1 MSVRT
6 ATMFNDDHIGPL
18 SIDTRRS
25 SIDRATVRED
35 VGKAVVELASIM
47 TTASNPV
54 SPGAS
59 SPPLPPP
66 ARLQRF
72 APPARPS
79 STPFPEPEHGQT
91 DIRCLSCPT
100 DSIYPYGHV
109 HDHAFVESPVL
120 GTSLDLPQPS
130 TATNLND
137 LPAEIHECILD
148 HLFGYRVS
156 ASSKSSLGMPSVTR
170 SWGTALRHSR
180 RRELSSLALVSSVWR
195 ALIQERLYRHIKI
208 KATVQSLNE
217 AVEYFVEH
225 PHLRPFV
232 KHIELWFAV
241 FQPKHAALA
250 LSSNTSLPPVTLDG
264 LTNASYVIPSDNCS
278 LEEAFYF
285 VGTTFPEICV
295 LTLEGG
301 ERKKA
306 PRVRHQ
312 ILDTGCEKPLPK
324 IVPVRTLVCKGQ
336 WNLIRDEDD
345 FHAIVDALP
354 NLQEW
359 HANYSKAKSKS
370 YLSMAT
376 ILPKLPSNLTS
387 LSLNLEGVEYRR
399 ELSFPPYF
407 LKVTNA
413 LHFCTK
419 LAEAAPSLE
428 HFAYTGRVCRSFFEL
443 LSKLV
448 DPRTTRLKTIDL
460 TVRNCCRH
468 VVHWNESGSGITDM
482 NFINAFEAL
491 VLAGIRSLAR
501 LKAVD
506 YLRIR
511 YVDLGM
517 ASSPP
522 NLPCL
527 YLSCLLTL
535 ASLLA
540 DSPVPPLNPYFILR
554 DGWCSGVWSDAI
566 VSELGR
572 ARPDARFEDLAES
585 FGEVGINKDG
595 RMVIS
600 PEFPRSRVL
609 SLKLSNYAYLAG
621 GIALP

>member
-6 ATMFNDDHIGPL
+6 ATMFNDDHVGAL

-25 SIDRATVRED
+25 SIDRAPVHQD
-35 VGKAVVELASIM
+35 VGKAAVELASIM

-59 SPPLPPP
+59 SPPLPQS
-66 ARLQRF
+66 AKLRHF
-72 APPARPS
+72 APPTRPS

-100 DSIYPYGHV
+100 DADADIDAI
-109 HDHAFVESPVL
+109 HDHHEHNHIFVESPVL
-120 GTSLDLPQPS
+120 GAVEPLPFAM
-130 TATNLND
+130 ATNIND

-180 RRELSSLALVSSVWR
+180 RKELSSLALVSNVWR
-195 ALIQERLYRHIKI
+195 ALVQERLYRHIKI
-208 KATVQSLNE
+208 KATVQSLND
-217 AVEYFVEH
+217 AVEYFAEH
-225 PHLRPFV
+225 PHLRPYV

-250 LSSNTSLPPVTLDG
+250 LSSNSTLPPVSLDG
-264 LTNASYVIPSDNCS
+264 LTNASYVIPNDNCS

-285 VGTTFPEICV
+285 VSTTFPEICV

-306 PRVRHQ
+306 PKVRHY
-312 ILDTGCEKPLPK
+312 ILDTGYEKPLPK

-336 WNLIRDEDD
+336 WNLIRSDDD
-345 FHAIVDALP
+345 FHAIVNALP

-359 HANYSKAKSKS
+359 HGNYSKAKSKS

-407 LKVTNA
+407 LKVSNT

-443 LSKLV
+443 LTKLV

-491 VLAGIRSLAR
+491 VLAGIRSLAK
-501 LKAVD
+501 LKAVE

-517 ASSPP
+517 KPD
-522 NLPCL
+522 CL
-527 YLSCLLTL
+527 SELHTIWIVVILTL
-535 ASLLA
+535 TFRLSGATSESLLH
-540 DSPVPPLNPYFILR
+540 SP
-554 DGWCSGVWSDAI
+554 
-566 VSELGR
+566 
-572 ARPDARFEDLAES
+572 
-585 FGEVGINKDG
+585 
-595 RMVIS
+595 
-600 PEFPRSRVL
+600 
-609 SLKLSNYAYLAG
+609 
-621 GIALP
+621 

>member
-1 MSVRT
+1 MLHENR
-6 ATMFNDDHIGPL
+6 AGPL

-25 SIDRATVRED
+25 SIDRAHVRDD
-35 VGKAVVELASIM
+35 VAKAAVDELAAFEELAAFDELASIM

-59 SPPLPPP
+59 SPPLPQPT
-66 ARLQRF
+66 RLQHID
-72 APPARPS
+72 PPARPS

-100 DSIYPYGHV
+100 DSIYPDSHE
-109 HDHAFVESPVL
+109 HDHDHDPVDSPAL
-120 GTSLDLPQPS
+120 ATSPDLPPPS
-130 TATNLND
+130 MATNLND

-148 HLFGYRVS
+148 HLFGYTVS

-180 RRELSSLALVSSVWR
+180 RRELSCLALVSSVWR
-195 ALIQERLYRHIKI
+195 ALVQERLYRHIKI

-225 PHLRPFV
+225 PHLRDYV
-232 KHIELWFAV
+232 RHVELWFAV

-285 VGTTFPEICV
+285 VGTTFPEIRV

-306 PRVRHQ
+306 PKVRHR
-312 ILDTGCEKPLPK
+312 ILDPGCYEKPLPR
-324 IVPVRTLVCKGQ
+324 IVPVQTLVCKGQ
-336 WNLIRDEDD
+336 WNLIRSEDD

-359 HANYSKAKSKS
+359 HGNYSKAKSKS
-370 YLSMAT
+370 YLTMAT
-376 ILPKLPSNLTS
+376 ILPKLSTNLTS

-419 LAEAAPSLE
+419 LAEAAPNLE
-428 HFAYTGRVCRSFFEL
+428 HFAYTGRVCRSFFDL

-468 VVHWNESGSGITDM
+468 VVHWNETGSGITDM
-482 NFINAFEAL
+482 SFINAFEAL

-517 ASSPP
+517 
-522 NLPCL
+522 
-527 YLSCLLTL
+527 SCLF
-535 ASLLA
+535 SLFSFFPLHVYVVLILYMCRFTRTA
-540 DSPVPPLNPYFILR
+540 PKSPLCPPRRL
-554 DGWCSGVWSDAI
+554 
-566 VSELGR
+566 
-572 ARPDARFEDLAES
+572 
-585 FGEVGINKDG
+585 
-595 RMVIS
+595 
-600 PEFPRSRVL
+600 VL
-609 SLKLSNYAYLAG
+609 WGLE
-621 GIALP
+621 

>member
-1 MSVRT
+1 MSVQT
-6 ATMFNDDHIGPL
+6 ATIFNPDSHVGPL
-18 SIDTRRS
+18 SIDTRRT
-25 SIDRATVRED
+25 SIDRSSVDRSAAARQD
-35 VGKAVVELASIM
+35 VGKATVELASIM
-47 TTASNPV
+47 AIASNPV

-59 SPPLPPP
+59 SPPLPQG
-66 ARLQRF
+66 ARMMQDF
-72 APPARPS
+72 DPPARPS
-79 STPFPEPEHGQT
+79 STPFPEPELGQT
-91 DIRCLSCPT
+91 TIRCLSCP
-100 DSIYPYGHV
+100 SEPGSGSGNGHGHAHR
-109 HDHAFVESPVL
+109 HDHHHHQHFAESPVL
-120 GTSLDLPQPS
+120 GSTDLPQPPL
-130 TATNLND
+130 THTNLDD

-180 RRELSSLALVSSVWR
+180 RKELSALALVSSVWR
-195 ALIQERLYRHIKI
+195 ALIQERLYRHVKI

-217 AVEYFVEH
+217 AVAFFAH
-225 PHLRPFV
+225 HSHLRQYV
-232 KHIELWFAV
+232 KHVELWFAV
-241 FQPKHAALA
+241 FQPKKSALA
-250 LSSNTSLPPVTLDG
+250 LSSSILPPVTIDG
-264 LTNASYVIPSDNCS
+264 LTNASYVIPTDNCS

-285 VGTTFPEICV
+285 VSTTLPEVCV

-306 PRVRHQ
+306 PRVRHH
-312 ILDTGCEKPLPK
+312 ILEEGHEKPLPR
-324 IVPVRTLVCKGQ
+324 IAPIRTLVCKGQ
-336 WNLIRDEDD
+336 WNLIRSEDD
-345 FHAIVDALP
+345 FDAIVYALP

-359 HANYSKAKSKS
+359 HGNYSKAKSKS
-370 YLSMAT
+370 YLCMAA
-376 ILPKLPSNLTS
+376 ILPKLPLNLTS

-407 LKVTNA
+407 LKVSNT

-419 LAEAAPSLE
+419 LAEAAPNLE
-428 HFAYTGRVCRSFFEL
+428 HFAYTGRVCRAFFDL
-443 LSKLV
+443 LARLV
-448 DPRTTRLKTIDL
+448 EPRSTRLKTIDL

-468 VVHWNESGSGITDM
+468 VIHWNESGSGITDM
-482 NFINAFEAL
+482 NFINAFEQL
-491 VLAGIRSLAR
+491 VLAGIRALGR
-501 LKAVD
+501 LKAVE

-511 YVDLGM
+511 YVDL
-517 ASSPP
+517 
-522 NLPCL
+522 
-527 YLSCLLTL
+527 
-535 ASLLA
+535 

-566 VSELGR
+566 VAELNR
-572 ARPDARFEDLAES
+572 TRPDAQFEDLAES

-621 GIALP
+621 GIAVP

>member
-1 MSVRT
+1 MSVRNST
-6 ATMFNDDHIGPL
+6 VFADDAHTGPL

-25 SIDRATVRED
+25 SIERPQARED
-35 VGKAVVELASIM
+35 VGKAAVELASIM
-47 TTASNPV
+47 AIASNPV

-59 SPPLPPP
+59 SPPLAQGARMQDFSPPT
-66 ARLQRF
+66 
-72 APPARPS
+72 RPS

-100 DSIYPYGHV
+100 GPEAGHLHGYDHE
-109 HDHAFVESPVL
+109 HDHSHDDADAPS
-120 GTSLDLPQPS
+120 SLEPPAPGISAADLPES
-130 TATNLND
+130 SLAINLND

-156 ASSKSSLGMPSVTR
+156 ATSKSSLGMPSVTR

-180 RRELSSLALVSSVWR
+180 RRELSSLALVSSLWTV
-195 ALIQERLYRHIKI
+195 LVQERLYRHIKI
-208 KATVQSLNE
+208 KATVRSLNE
-217 AVEYFVEH
+217 AVQYFAVH
-225 PHLRPFV
+225 PHLRPYV
-232 KHIELWFAV
+232 RHIELWFAV
-241 FQPKHAALA
+241 FQPKQSSLA
-250 LSSNTSLPPVTLDG
+250 LSSIPTLPPVSLDG
-264 LTNASYVIPSDNCS
+264 LTNASYVLPNDNCS

-285 VGTTFPEICV
+285 VSATFPEVCV

-306 PRVRHQ
+306 PKVRHFIADGGRDQ
-312 ILDTGCEKPLPK
+312 PLHEKPLPR
-324 IVPVRTLVCKGQ
+324 IPPVRTLVCKGQ
-336 WNLIRDEDD
+336 WNLIRTDND
-345 FHAIVDALP
+345 FFTIVNALP

-359 HANYSKAKSKS
+359 HGNYSKAKSKS
-370 YLSMAT
+370 YLSMAA
-376 ILPKLPSNLTS
+376 ILLRLPSSLTS

-407 LKVTNA
+407 LKVSSA

-419 LAEAAPSLE
+419 LAEASTNME
-428 HFAYTGRVCRSFFEL
+428 HFAYTGRVCRTFFDL
-443 LSKLV
+443 LSRLAE
-448 DPRTTRLKTIDL
+448 PRSSRLKSIDL
-460 TVRNCCRH
+460 TVKNCCRH

-491 VLAGIRSLAR
+491 VLAGIKALAR
-501 LKAVD
+501 LKAVE

-511 YVDLGM
+511 YVDL
-517 ASSPP
+517 
-522 NLPCL
+522 
-527 YLSCLLTL
+527 
-535 ASLLA
+535 

-566 VSELGR
+566 IRELNR

-600 PEFPRSRVL
+600 PEFPKSRVL

-621 GIALP
+621 GIAVP

>member
-6 ATMFNDDHIGPL
+6 ATMFNDDHAGPL

-25 SIDRATVRED
+25 SIDRAPIRED
-35 VGKAVVELASIM
+35 DGKAAVDELASIM

-59 SPPLPPP
+59 SPPLPQPT
-66 ARLQRF
+66 RLQHF

-100 DSIYPYGHV
+100 DSHFAYDHAHEHD
-109 HDHAFVESPVL
+109 HDHAFLESPIL
-120 GTSLDLPQPS
+120 GTLSDLPQLS
-130 TATNLND
+130 MATNLND

-156 ASSKSSLGMPSVTR
+156 ASSKSSLGIPSVTR

-180 RRELSSLALVSSVWR
+180 RKELSSLALVSSAWR
-195 ALIQERLYRHIKI
+195 SLIQERLYRHIKI

-217 AVEYFVEH
+217 AVAYFVEH

-250 LSSNTSLPPVTLDG
+250 LSSNTSLPPVSLDG

-306 PRVRHQ
+306 PKVRHQ
-312 ILDTGCEKPLPK
+312 IMDAGYEKPLPR

-336 WNLIRDEDD
+336 WNLIRNEQD

-359 HANYSKAKSKS
+359 HGNYSKAKSKS

-419 LAEAAPSLE
+419 LAEAAPNLE

-468 VVHWNESGSGITDM
+468 VMHWNESGSGITDM

-491 VLAGIRSLAR
+491 VLAGIRALAR

-511 YVDLGM
+511 YVDLGKFC
-517 ASSPP
+517 S
-522 NLPCL
+522 
-527 YLSCLLTL
+527 L
-535 ASLLA
+535 ARIMFVA
-540 DSPVPPLNPYFILR
+540 F
-554 DGWCSGVWSDAI
+554 
-566 VSELGR
+566 
-572 ARPDARFEDLAES
+572 F
-585 FGEVGINKDG
+585 FG
-595 RMVIS
+595 
-600 PEFPRSRVL
+600 
-609 SLKLSNYAYLAG
+609 
-621 GIALP
+621 